1 MSPTPSIP
9 AVDLR
14 ALRRE
19 LRARRRAV
27 PPSERRRAARRLAS
41 QVERAGWLSDRRRI
55 ALFLSMPEEMD
66 TGPLLDRARRR
77 GCRIHLPRVT
87 DYRRN
92 RMLFFPYGAGLVRG
106 QYGILEPRAGIP
118 VKATQLDVVLMPL
131 VGFDRRGN
139 RIGMGKGY
147 YDRALA
153 FRRGRTRTRQ
163 PLLVGL
169 AFECQRVD
177 ALPVQPHDVA
187 LDRLVTET
195 AMRRFR

>member
-1 MSPTPSIP
+1 MLL
-9 AVDLR
+9 DLR

-27 PPSERRRAARRLAS
+27 PRPERRRAGLRLAS
-41 QVERAGWLSDRRRI
+41 RVERAGWLSNRRRI
-55 ALFLSMPEEMD
+55 ALFLSMPEEID
-66 TGPLLDRARRR
+66 TGPLLARALAR

-92 RMLFFPYGAGLVRG
+92 LMRFFPYGAGLVRG
-106 QYGILEPRAGIP
+106 QYGILEPGAGRP

-131 VGFDRRGN
+131 VGFDARGN

-153 FRRGRTRTRQ
+153 FRRDRPRLKL
-163 PLLVGL
+163 PLLAGL
-169 AFECQRVD
+169 AFECQRVE
-177 ALPVQPHDVA
+177 ALPAHKHDVS

-195 AMRRFR
+195 TTRRFR